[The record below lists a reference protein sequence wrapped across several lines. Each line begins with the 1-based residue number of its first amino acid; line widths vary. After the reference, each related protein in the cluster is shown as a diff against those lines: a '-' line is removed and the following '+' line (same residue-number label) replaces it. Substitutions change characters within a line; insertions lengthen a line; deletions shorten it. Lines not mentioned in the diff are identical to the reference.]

1 MVKHIAMLDVSAAA
15 ITAMTIRMRLHAA
28 AVVVLRITR
37 RCVLV
42 AGTAHRG
49 ILEIIGI
56 AAH

>member
-1 MVKHIAMLDVSAAA
+1 
-15 ITAMTIRMRLHAA
+15 MRLHAA

-49 ILEIIGI
+49 ILEIIG
-56 AAH
+56 